1 MAEWSKAAGCKPVSL
16 SRVGSNPTFL
26 TMKRVIQRRRELTWN
41 FVYMSKS
48 KAKKMKHRDQLLIK
62 DFVDFDNFAYS
73 AHEQYLYGTLASWK
87 NYPEKEEI
95 KVLRSCIKPLLKK
108 KKTRLLRFL
117 RGVLMTY
124 RMLPLYYV
132 LDLME
137 YKHTALRNNRIRNK
151 LLNLNFTRNRFFPS
165 FRPGLSGEVYVTMS
179 LGLLAKYFLKP
190 KCFTKSKT
198 VYLAVASFL
207 RKILLH
213 CSIPHLYLFVKR
225 TPRYF
230 NEILAKINE
239 PAIGRYKDPFV
250 DPHTTDTLI
259 NECEELNTFR
269 FTAVMFFNNKKY
281 GLVKMRKRGRLK
293 RKIYRRLVNA
303 NRVLD

>member
-1 MAEWSKAAGCKPVSL
+1 
-16 SRVGSNPTFL
+16 
-26 TMKRVIQRRRELTWN
+26 
-41 FVYMSKS
+41 MSKS
-48 KAKKMKHRDQLLIK
+48 KAKKMKHRDQLLLK
-62 DFVDFDNFAYS
+62 DFVGFDNFSYT
-73 AHEQYLYGTLASWK
+73 AHEEYLYGSLASWE
-87 NYPEKEEI
+87 NYPENEEMKI
-95 KVLRSCIKPLLKK
+95 LRSGLRSLVKK
-108 KKTRLLRFL
+108 KQPRLLRFL
-117 RGVLMTY
+117 RGTLTSY

-137 YKHTALRNNRIRNK
+137 YKHTILRNNTIRNK

-165 FRPGLSGEVYVTMS
+165 FRPGLASEVYVTMS

-198 VYLAVASFL
+198 VYLAVAAFL

-213 CSIPHLYLFVKR
+213 CSVPHLYLFIKR

-250 DPHTTDTLI
+250 DPRTTDTLI
-259 NECEELNTFR
+259 NECEGLNTFR

-293 RKIYRRLVNA
+293 RKIYRRLVSA